1 MPNLIL
7 VFIDVLKN
15 IQTEKDYNEFITL
28 LKELCLN
35 DEIIFELVSN
45 EEKLDLEKENKYFQ
59 LFYSLDFEGLK
70 EYLKS
75 LKEIYIIPKVY
86 FVDEL
91 DYLVEITNIL
101 RANECN
107 NVLSFYKTKF
117 PIQST
122 FFVSKNVRNQNK
134 HILFFA

>member
-35 DEIIFELVSN
+35 DEIIFELISN

-70 EYLKS
+70 EYLNS

-107 NVLSFYKTKF
+107 NILSFYKTNFHKNN
-117 PIQST
+117 
-122 FFVSKNVRNQNK
+122 SK
-134 HILFFA
+134 L

>member
-59 LFYSLDFEGLK
+59 LFYSLDFKGLK
-70 EYLKS
+70 KYLKS

-107 NVLSFYKTKF
+107 NVLSFYKTNFHK
-117 PIQST
+117 SN
-122 FFVSKNVRNQNK
+122 SK
-134 HILFFA
+134 L

>member
-107 NVLSFYKTKF
+107 NVLSFYKTNFHK
-117 PIQST
+117 
-122 FFVSKNVRNQNK
+122 SKSK
-134 HILFFA
+134 L

>member
-7 VFIDVLKN
+7 VFINVLKN

-45 EEKLDLEKENKYFQ
+45 EEKLNLEKENKYFQ

-107 NVLSFYKTKF
+107 NVLSFYKTNFHK
-117 PIQST
+117 SN
-122 FFVSKNVRNQNK
+122 SK
-134 HILFFA
+134 L

>member
-45 EEKLDLEKENKYFQ
+45 EEKLNLEKENKYFQ
-59 LFYSLDFEGLK
+59 LFYSLDFGGLK

-107 NVLSFYKTKF
+107 NILSFYKTNFHKNN
-117 PIQST
+117 
-122 FFVSKNVRNQNK
+122 SK
-134 HILFFA
+134 L

>member
-7 VFIDVLKN
+7 VFINVLKN

-70 EYLKS
+70 EYLNS

-107 NVLSFYKTKF
+107 NILSFYKTNFHKNN
-117 PIQST
+117 
-122 FFVSKNVRNQNK
+122 SK
-134 HILFFA
+134 L

>member
-7 VFIDVLKN
+7 VFINVLKN

-35 DEIIFELVSN
+35 DEIIFELISN

-70 EYLKS
+70 EYLNS

-107 NVLSFYKTKF
+107 NILSFYKTNFHKNN
-117 PIQST
+117 
-122 FFVSKNVRNQNK
+122 SK
-134 HILFFA
+134 L

>member
-59 LFYSLDFEGLK
+59 LFYFQ
-70 EYLKS
+70 
-75 LKEIYIIPKVY
+75 YISYNQLIALYNFHQLY
-86 FVDEL
+86 F
-91 DYLVEITNIL
+91 LV
-101 RANECN
+101 CN
-107 NVLSFYKTKF
+107 
-117 PIQST
+117 Q
-122 FFVSKNVRNQNK
+122 
-134 HILFFA
+134 

>member
-1 MPNLIL
+1 MSNLIL

-107 NVLSFYKTKF
+107 NVLSFYKTNFHK
-117 PIQST
+117 SN
-122 FFVSKNVRNQNK
+122 SK
-134 HILFFA
+134 L

>member
-45 EEKLDLEKENKYFQ
+45 EEKLNLEKENKYFQ

-107 NVLSFYKTKF
+107 NILSFYKTNFHKNN
-117 PIQST
+117 
-122 FFVSKNVRNQNK
+122 SK
-134 HILFFA
+134 L

>member
-35 DEIIFELVSN
+35 DEIIFELISN

-107 NVLSFYKTKF
+107 NILSFYKTNFHK
-117 PIQST
+117 SN
-122 FFVSKNVRNQNK
+122 SK
-134 HILFFA
+134 L

>member
-7 VFIDVLKN
+7 VFIDVLRN

-107 NVLSFYKTKF
+107 NVLSFYKTNFHK
-117 PIQST
+117 SN
-122 FFVSKNVRNQNK
+122 SK
-134 HILFFA
+134 L

>member
-7 VFIDVLKN
+7 VFINVLKN

-107 NVLSFYKTKF
+107 NVLSFYKTNFHK
-117 PIQST
+117 SN
-122 FFVSKNVRNQNK
+122 SK
-134 HILFFA
+134 L

>member
-35 DEIIFELVSN
+35 DEIIFELINN

-107 NVLSFYKTKF
+107 NILSFYKTNFHKNN
-117 PIQST
+117 
-122 FFVSKNVRNQNK
+122 SK
-134 HILFFA
+134 L

>member
-107 NVLSFYKTKF
+107 NILSFYKTNFHKSN
-117 PIQST
+117 ST
-122 FFVSKNVRNQNK
+122 
-134 HILFFA
+134 L

>member
-7 VFIDVLKN
+7 VFINVLKN

-35 DEIIFELVSN
+35 DEIIFELINN

-70 EYLKS
+70 EYIKS

-107 NVLSFYKTKF
+107 NILSFYKTNFHKNN
-117 PIQST
+117 
-122 FFVSKNVRNQNK
+122 SK
-134 HILFFA
+134 L

>member
-59 LFYSLDFEGLK
+59 LFYSLDFECLK

-107 NVLSFYKTKF
+107 NVLSFYKINFHK
-117 PIQST
+117 SN
-122 FFVSKNVRNQNK
+122 SK
-134 HILFFA
+134 L

>member
-45 EEKLDLEKENKYFQ
+45 EEKLNLEKENKYFQ

-107 NVLSFYKTKF
+107 NVLSFYKTNFHKNN
-117 PIQST
+117 
-122 FFVSKNVRNQNK
+122 SK
-134 HILFFA
+134 L

>member
-59 LFYSLDFEGLK
+59 LFYSLDFECLK

-107 NVLSFYKTKF
+107 NVLSFYKTNFHKNN
-117 PIQST
+117 
-122 FFVSKNVRNQNK
+122 SK
-134 HILFFA
+134 L

>member
-107 NVLSFYKTKF
+107 NVLSFYKTNFHK
-117 PIQST
+117 SN
-122 FFVSKNVRNQNK
+122 SK
-134 HILFFA
+134 L

>member
-35 DEIIFELVSN
+35 DEIIFELVRN

-70 EYLKS
+70 KYLKS

-107 NVLSFYKTKF
+107 NVLSFYKTNFHKNN
-117 PIQST
+117 
-122 FFVSKNVRNQNK
+122 SK
-134 HILFFA
+134 L

>member
-7 VFIDVLKN
+7 VFINVLKN

-35 DEIIFELVSN
+35 DEIIFELINN

-70 EYLKS
+70 EYLNS

-107 NVLSFYKTKF
+107 NVLSFYKTNFHKNN
-117 PIQST
+117 
-122 FFVSKNVRNQNK
+122 SK
-134 HILFFA
+134 L

>member
-7 VFIDVLKN
+7 VFINVLKN

-35 DEIIFELVSN
+35 DEIIFELINN

-107 NVLSFYKTKF
+107 NILSFYKTNFHKNN
-117 PIQST
+117 
-122 FFVSKNVRNQNK
+122 SK
-134 HILFFA
+134 L

>member
-35 DEIIFELVSN
+35 DEIIFELINN

-70 EYLKS
+70 EYLNS

-107 NVLSFYKTKF
+107 NVLSFYKTNFHKNN
-117 PIQST
+117 
-122 FFVSKNVRNQNK
+122 SK
-134 HILFFA
+134 L

>member
-15 IQTEKDYNEFITL
+15 IQTEKDYNEFINL

-45 EEKLDLEKENKYFQ
+45 EEKLNLEKENKYFQ

-107 NVLSFYKTKF
+107 NVLSFYKTNFHK
-117 PIQST
+117 SN
-122 FFVSKNVRNQNK
+122 SK
-134 HILFFA
+134 L

>member
-101 RANECN
+101 RANECI
-107 NVLSFYKTKF
+107 NVLSFYKTNFHK
-117 PIQST
+117 SN
-122 FFVSKNVRNQNK
+122 SK
-134 HILFFA
+134 L

>member
-7 VFIDVLKN
+7 VFINVLKN

-35 DEIIFELVSN
+35 DEIIFELISN

-70 EYLKS
+70 EYINS

-107 NVLSFYKTKF
+107 NILSFYKTNFHKNN
-117 PIQST
+117 
-122 FFVSKNVRNQNK
+122 SK
-134 HILFFA
+134 L

>member
-101 RANECN
+101 RANKCN
-107 NVLSFYKTKF
+107 NVLSFYKTNFHK
-117 PIQST
+117 SN
-122 FFVSKNVRNQNK
+122 SK
-134 HILFFA
+134 L

>member
-7 VFIDVLKN
+7 VFINVLKN

-35 DEIIFELVSN
+35 DEIIFELINN

-70 EYLKS
+70 EYIKS

-107 NVLSFYKTKF
+107 NVLSFYKTNFHKNN
-117 PIQST
+117 
-122 FFVSKNVRNQNK
+122 SK
-134 HILFFA
+134 L

>member
-35 DEIIFELVSN
+35 DEIIFELINN

-107 NVLSFYKTKF
+107 NVLSFYKTNFHKNN
-117 PIQST
+117 
-122 FFVSKNVRNQNK
+122 SK
-134 HILFFA
+134 L

>member
-59 LFYSLDFEGLK
+59 LFYSLDFECLK

-107 NVLSFYKTKF
+107 NVLSFYKTNFHK
-117 PIQST
+117 SN
-122 FFVSKNVRNQNK
+122 SK
-134 HILFFA
+134 L

>member
-7 VFIDVLKN
+7 VFINVLKN

-35 DEIIFELVSN
+35 DEIIFELISN

-107 NVLSFYKTKF
+107 NILSFYKTNFHKNN
-117 PIQST
+117 
-122 FFVSKNVRNQNK
+122 SK
-134 HILFFA
+134 L

>member
-7 VFIDVLKN
+7 VFINVLKN

-107 NVLSFYKTKF
+107 NILSFYKTNFHKNN
-117 PIQST
+117 
-122 FFVSKNVRNQNK
+122 SK
-134 HILFFA
+134 L

>member
-28 LKELCLN
+28 LKEICLN

-45 EEKLDLEKENKYFQ
+45 EEKLGLEKENKYFQ

-75 LKEIYIIPKVY
+75 LEEIYIIPKVY

-107 NVLSFYKTKF
+107 NVLSFYKTNFHK
-117 PIQST
+117 SN
-122 FFVSKNVRNQNK
+122 SK
-134 HILFFA
+134 L

>member
-15 IQTEKDYNEFITL
+15 IQTEKDYNKFITL

-107 NVLSFYKTKF
+107 NILSFYKTNFHKNN
-117 PIQST
+117 
-122 FFVSKNVRNQNK
+122 SK
-134 HILFFA
+134 L

>member
-70 EYLKS
+70 KYLKS
-75 LKEIYIIPKVY
+75 LKEIYTIPKVY

-107 NVLSFYKTKF
+107 NILSFYKTNFHKNN
-117 PIQST
+117 
-122 FFVSKNVRNQNK
+122 SK
-134 HILFFA
+134 L

>member
-7 VFIDVLKN
+7 VFINVLKN

-35 DEIIFELVSN
+35 DEIIFELISN

-75 LKEIYIIPKVY
+75 LEEIYIIPKVY

-107 NVLSFYKTKF
+107 NVLSFYKTNFHK
-117 PIQST
+117 SN
-122 FFVSKNVRNQNK
+122 SK
-134 HILFFA
+134 L

>member
-35 DEIIFELVSN
+35 DEIIFELISN

-107 NVLSFYKTKF
+107 NILSFYKTNFHKNN
-117 PIQST
+117 
-122 FFVSKNVRNQNK
+122 SK
-134 HILFFA
+134 L